1 MTFSLRQK
9 TLSILAVCLTVFSF
23 CAKAQSPEDL
33 KAQMIKDWERAKAYT
48 LDYLNTMP
56 ADKYSFKATDSVR
69 SFAQQMIHLAQGTV
83 FLVSTGSGAAPIFG
97 ERDIEHSPG
106 AQSKDSVAYF
116 VNASYDYALNT
127 IKNLDVS
134 KFTET
139 AKAFSMESPRWVW
152 LTKAFEHQTHHR
164 GQTTIYIRL
173 VGVKPPQERLF

>member
-1 MTFSLRQK
+1 MRSPLKQK
-9 TLSILAVCLTVFSF
+9 TIFILSLIAYSF
-23 CAKAQSPEDL
+23 CTHAQSPEDL

-48 LDYLNTMP
+48 QDYLNAMP
-56 ADKYSFKATDSVR
+56 AEKYSFKATDSVR

-83 FLVSTGSGAAPIFG
+83 FIVSTGTGEPPIFG

-116 VNASYDYALNT
+116 VNASYDYAVNT
-127 IKNLDVS
+127 IKKFDAA

-139 AKAFSMESPRWVW
+139 AKAFGMESPRWVW
-152 LTKAFEHQTHHR
+152 LTKAFEHQAHHR

-173 VGVKPPQERLF
+173 AGLKPPNERLF